1 MRTPTV
7 PLTAPHRLLAA
18 LLTPALATGPVAA
31 MTPPAV
37 VDAGPA
43 RAVIVV
49 LADQHDTAGGRLL
62 ADRAARITADQ
73 QPMLT
78 DLRRAGATRVAP
90 FRLVNAIA
98 TTLPERAVAEL
109 ATRPGVRAVLP
120 DAPLR
125 LRQPVA
131 PTRPAPP
138 TGGTAAGARS
148 CAGPD
153 EPPLTEPEGLAL
165 TRTVGS
171 PGAHDLAD
179 GSGVR
184 VGVLGG
190 AIDPAAAEF
199 VRDGRSV
206 VAGYADFTGD
216 GLDAPSYILESFG
229 DASVVAAQG
238 VGVYDAGRYAHP
250 AHRPD
255 GPCPMRILGV
265 APAATVHVAKVFS
278 NVAAPTSVVLQ
289 GIEWAVLHERV
300 DVLNESLVG
309 YGYPDTAANALRL
322 ANDAAVAAGVTVV
335 VATGDAGPD
344 DTLGSPASDPDVIA
358 VGASTQLRA
367 YGQLGY
373 GGSPLGDGGHRSE
386 SVSALSSGGTA
397 QEEPRTV
404 DLVAPGDTGW
414 AACSTDTAR
423 YQSCV
428 SFFDGGTPSPFFLFG
443 GTSAA
448 APFVAGAAAL
458 VIQTVRRHTG
468 ATPTP
473 EQVKRI
479 LMSSATDLRQPAA
492 QQGAGRVDTL
502 AAVRLAAALADH
514 RESAARPAEASA
526 GAAGRPASGDAAG
539 LLVATSTA
547 HVTGAPGQAT
557 PVAVHLTN
565 PGGRARRVT
574 VGLRSTAPARS
585 LADGQVTPAA
595 GAGTAFVDSDGVP
608 ANARRVPVTVPGGTD
623 QIQAAVAWDP
633 RGHTAPV
640 AVSVFDPAGRLAGY
654 SLPLGNG
661 GYGRVTVARPQPGR
675 WTVAIWTRDDGTPP
689 VGPVRYDVS
698 ALRLTTRG
706 GPSVVVPPGGT
717 RTAWLPVRLPT
728 TAGDSSAA
736 VTVVAGATGYAA
748 LPLGLRA
755 LVPTGPAGGSFG
767 GTFSGG
773 NGALAGWALLGQRRS
788 FQLDVPAGKPALAV
802 SVHAGDDPRLEVW
815 GLLVD
820 PSGMPLAASSSR
832 SAGAT
837 APPRLDLVRRA
848 PQPGRWT
855 VVLVLTAPTAT
866 VRTGQPFRGRVGFAP
881 ASVVASGVPTGAALP
896 AGRPAESTLTITNTG
911 TAPASYL
918 VDARLDAMGEVPLR
932 PVASATYQTPVSAV
946 DVYPRFAVPTGT
958 TRLRMSADSA
968 VPHVLDTQP
977 YGEDGYYVGDPDL
990 AGAAGRHSEVL
1001 VSSTQVSAT
1010 TWICNANRAGPFGGA
1025 PQPPA
1030 RVDCAATALTR
1041 LFDRRITSSTG
1052 SHWRR
1057 VVDGSTEPTTP
1068 LTLAPGQSGRV
1079 TVLFGADG
1087 PVGDLVTGSLTV
1099 TTLDAR
1105 TGFGTEV
1112 AAVPYAYRVHGGA
1125 VDHGAARA

>member
-1 MRTPTV
+1 MRTPPV
-7 PLTAPHRLLAA
+7 PLTAPHRFLAA
-18 LLTPALATGPVAA
+18 LLTPALATTPVAVVAAPTPVAA
-31 MTPPAV
+31 
-37 VDAGPA
+37 GPD

-49 LADQHDTAGGRLL
+49 LADQHDATAGGRRT
-62 ADRAARITADQ
+62 DRAARITTDQ
-73 QPMLT
+73 QPVLT
-78 DLRRAGATRVAP
+78 DLRRVGATRVAP
-90 FRLVNAIA
+90 LRLVNAIA
-98 TTLPERAVAEL
+98 TTVPERAVAEL

-120 DAPLR
+120 DTPLR

-131 PTRPAPP
+131 PNPPAPTAGSAT
-138 TGGTAAGARS
+138 TGDRG

-153 EPPLTEPEGLAL
+153 EPPLTDPEGLAL

-171 PGAHDLAD
+171 AHGPGAHDLAD

-190 AIDPAAAEF
+190 AIDPMAAEF

-344 DTLGSPASDPDVIA
+344 GTLGSPASDPDVIA

-373 GGSPLGDGGHRSE
+373 GGSPLGDGGHRSD

-397 QEEPRTV
+397 QEQPRTV

-468 ATPTP
+468 GTPTP

-479 LMSSATDLRQPAA
+479 LLSTATDLRQPAD

-502 AAVRLAAALADH
+502 AAVRLAAALTDHAD
-514 RESAARPAEASA
+514 SAARPAGTGA
-526 GAAGRPASGDAAG
+526 GSAGRPAPGDATG

-547 HVTGAPGQAT
+547 SVTGATGQDT
-557 PVAVHLTN
+557 PVTVRLTN
-565 PGGRARRVT
+565 PGGHARRVT
-574 VGLRSTAPARS
+574 VGLRSAAPARS
-585 LADGQVTPAA
+585 LAAGQVPPAA
-595 GAGTAFVDSDGVP
+595 GAGTTFVDSDGVP

-623 QIQAAVAWDP
+623 QLQAAVAWDP
-633 RGHTAPV
+633 RSHAAPV
-640 AVSVFDPAGRLAGY
+640 AVSIFDPAGRLAGY

-675 WTVAIWTRDDGTPP
+675 WSVAIWTRDDGSPA
-689 VGPVRYDVS
+689 VGAVRYDVT
-698 ALRLTTRG
+698 ALRLTTRN
-706 GPSVVVPPGGT
+706 GPSIVVPPGAT
-717 RTAWLPVRLPT
+717 RTARLPVRLPNA
-728 TAGDSSAA
+728 AGDSSAA
-736 VTVVAGATGYAA
+736 VTVAAGATGDAA

-755 LVPTGPAGGSFG
+755 LVATGPAGGSFA

-788 FQLDVPAGKPALAV
+788 FQFDVPAGQPALAV
-802 SVHAGDDPRLEVW
+802 SVRAGDDPGLEVW

-820 PSGMPLAASSSR
+820 PAGMPLAASSSR
-832 SAGAT
+832 NAGT
-837 APPRLDLVRRA
+837 AAAPRLDLVRRA
-848 PQPGRWT
+848 PQPGRWS
-855 VVLVLTAPTAT
+855 VVLVLTAPNATA
-866 VRTGQPFRGRVGFAP
+866 RTSQPFHGRVGFAP
-881 ASVVASGVPTGAALP
+881 ASVVATGVPAGAVLP
-896 AGRPAESTLTITNTG
+896 LGRPAEATLTITNTG

-918 VDARLDAMGEVPLR
+918 VDGRLDAMGDVPLR

-958 TRLRMSADSA
+958 TRLRMTADSA

-977 YGEDGYYVGDPDL
+977 YGENGYYVGDPDL
-990 AGAAGRHSEVL
+990 AGTAGRRSEVE
-1001 VSSTQVSAT
+1001 VSSAQVAAT
-1010 TWICNANRAGPFGGA
+1010 TWICNANRVGPFGSA

-1041 LFDRRITSSTG
+1041 LVDKRITSSTG

-1057 VVDGSTEPTTP
+1057 VVEGSSEPSTP
-1068 LTLAPGQSGRV
+1068 LTLAPGQSGTV
-1079 TVLFGADG
+1079 TVTFAADEPEG
-1087 PVGDLVTGSLTV
+1087 EQVTGSLTV

-1112 AAVPYAYRVHGGA
+1112 AAVPYSYT
-1125 VDHGAARA
+1125 AR

>member
-1 MRTPTV
+1 M

-31 MTPPAV
+31 VAPPAATA
-37 VDAGPA
+37 DGPV

-49 LADQHDTAGGRLL
+49 LADQHDTAAGQRL

-73 QPMLT
+73 QPMVT
-78 DLRRAGATRVAP
+78 DLRRVGATRVTP
-90 FRLVNAIA
+90 LRLVNAIA
-98 TTLPERAVAEL
+98 TTLPERAAAEL

-120 DAPLR
+120 DTPLR

-131 PTRPAPP
+131 PSRPAAPAGGAP
-138 TGGTAAGARS
+138 TGDRA

-153 EPPLTEPEGLAL
+153 QPPLTEPEGLAL

-171 PGAHDLAD
+171 AQGPGAHDLAD

-309 YGYPDTAANALRL
+309 FGYPDTAANALRL

-344 DTLGSPASDPDVIA
+344 GTLGSPASDPDVIA

-373 GGSPLGDGGHRSE
+373 GGSPLGDGGHRSD

-397 QEEPRTV
+397 QAEPRTV

-468 ATPTP
+468 GTPTP

-479 LMSSATDLRQPAA
+479 LMSSATDLRQPAD

-502 AAVRLAAALADH
+502 AAVRLAAALTDH
-514 RESAARPAEASA
+514 PDSAAPTGS
-526 GAAGRPASGDAAG
+526 AGRPASRDAAG

-547 HVTGAPGQAT
+547 SVTGAAGRVT

-565 PGGRARRVT
+565 PSGHARRVT

-585 LADGQVTPAA
+585 LAAGQVTPVA
-595 GAGTAFVDSDGVP
+595 GTGTAFADSDGVP
-608 ANARRVPVTVPGGTD
+608 ANARRVPVAVPGGTD
-623 QIQAAVAWDP
+623 QLHAAVAWDP
-633 RGHTAPV
+633 RSHTAPV

-661 GYGRVTVARPQPGR
+661 GYGRVTVARPSPGR
-675 WTVAIWTRDDGTPP
+675 WTVAIWTRDDGSPP
-689 VGPVRYDVS
+689 VGTVRYDVT
-698 ALRLTTRG
+698 ALRLTTRN
-706 GPSVVVPPGGT
+706 GPSVVVPPGAT
-717 RTAWLPVRLPT
+717 RTARLPVRLPT
-728 TAGDSSAA
+728 TAGDSSPA
-736 VTVVAGATGYAA
+736 VTVVAGATTYAA

-755 LVPTGPAGGSFG
+755 LVPNGPSGGSFA

-802 SVHAGDDPRLEVW
+802 SVRAGDDPGLEVW

-820 PSGMPLAASSSR
+820 PAGMPLAASSSR
-832 SAGAT
+832 SAGTT

-866 VRTGQPFRGRVGFAP
+866 VRTSQPFHGRVGFAP
-881 ASVVASGVPTGAALP
+881 ASVVATGVPAGAVLP
-896 AGRPAESTLTITNTG
+896 AGRPAEATLTITNTG

-918 VDARLDAMGEVPLR
+918 VDGRLDALGEVPLR

-977 YGEDGYYVGDPDL
+977 YGENGYYVGDPDL
-990 AGAAGRHSEVL
+990 AGTAGQRSEVV
-1001 VSSTQVSAT
+1001 VSSAEVSAT

-1030 RVDCAATALTR
+1030 RVDCAANALTR
-1041 LFDRRITSSTG
+1041 LLDRRITSSTG
-1052 SHWRR
+1052 SYWRR
-1057 VVDGSTEPTTP
+1057 VVEGSTEPATP

-1079 TVLFGADG
+1079 TVLFGAG
-1087 PVGDLVTGSLTV
+1087 EPVGGPVTGSLMV
-1099 TTLDAR
+1099 TALDAR

-1112 AAVPYAYRVHGGA
+1112 AAVPYSYTVLSTAVPGA
-1125 VDHGAARA
+1125 RMVPDP

>member
-1 MRTPTV
+1 M
-7 PLTAPHRLLAA
+7 
-18 LLTPALATGPVAA
+18 
-31 MTPPAV
+31 
-37 VDAGPA
+37 
-43 RAVIVV
+43 
-49 LADQHDTAGGRLL
+49 
-62 ADRAARITADQ
+62 
-73 QPMLT
+73 
-78 DLRRAGATRVAP
+78 
-90 FRLVNAIA
+90 
-98 TTLPERAVAEL
+98 
-109 ATRPGVRAVLP
+109 LP
-120 DAPLR
+120 DTPLR

-131 PTRPAPP
+131 PAGGNRPAP
-138 TGGTAAGARS
+138 TAGGVGMGGRTCAAPG
-148 CAGPD
+148 

-171 PGAHDLAD
+171 AQEPGAHDLAD

-238 VGVYDAGRYAHP
+238 VGVYDAGRYGHP
-250 AHRPD
+250 VHRPD
-255 GPCPMRILGV
+255 KPCPMRILGV

-373 GGSPLGDGGHRSE
+373 GGSPLGGGGHRSD

-397 QEEPRTV
+397 QAEPRTV

-468 ATPTP
+468 DTPTP

-479 LMSSATDLRQPAA
+479 LMSSATDLRQPAS

-502 AAVRLAAALADH
+502 AAVRLAAALAGH
-514 RESAARPAEASA
+514 PGSTGPA
-526 GAAGRPASGDAAG
+526 GAPAGGRPASEDKAG

-547 HVTGAPGQAT
+547 SVTGGAGRVA
-557 PVAVHLTN
+557 PVAVHVTN
-565 PGGRARRVT
+565 PGAHTRRVT
-574 VGLRSTAPARS
+574 VGLRSTAPTRS
-585 LADGQVTPAA
+585 LAAGQVTLAA
-595 GAGTAFVDSDGVP
+595 GAGRAFADSDGVP
-608 ANARRVPVTVPGGTD
+608 ANARLVPVTVPGGTD
-623 QIQAAVAWDP
+623 QLQAAVAWDP
-633 RGHTAPV
+633 RSHAAPV
-640 AVSVFDPAGRLAGY
+640 SVSVFDPAGQLAGY

-675 WTVAIWTRDDGTPP
+675 WTVAIWTRDDGSPP
-689 VGPVRYDVS
+689 VGAVRYDVTV
-698 ALRLTTRG
+698 LRLTPRT

-728 TAGDSSAA
+728 TAGDSSAT
-736 VTVVAGATGYAA
+736 VTVAAGATGYAA

-755 LVPTGPAGGSFG
+755 LVPTGPSGGSFRG
-767 GTFSGG
+767 IFSGG

-788 FQLDVPAGKPALAV
+788 FQFEVPAGKPTLAV
-802 SVHAGDDPRLEVW
+802 SVGAGDDPELEVW
-815 GLLVD
+815 GFLVD
-820 PSGMPLAASSSR
+820 PAGMPLAASSSR
-832 SAGAT
+832 SAGTA

-848 PQPGRWT
+848 PQAGRWT

-866 VRTGQPFRGRVGFAP
+866 VRTRQPFHGRVGFAP
-881 ASVVASGVPTGAALP
+881 LPVVATGVPAGAVLP
-896 AGRPAESTLTITNTG
+896 AGRPAEATLTITNTG
-911 TAPASYL
+911 TAPASYF
-918 VDARLDAMGEVPLR
+918 VDARLDAVGEVPLR
-932 PVASATYQTPVSAV
+932 PVASAAYRTPVSGA
-946 DVYPRFAVPTGT
+946 DVYPRFPVPTGT

-977 YGEDGYYVGDPDL
+977 YGENGYYVGDPDL
-990 AGAAGRHSEVL
+990 AGTAGRRSEVV
-1001 VSSTQVSAT
+1001 VSSAEVAAT
-1010 TWICNANRAGPFGGA
+1010 TWICNANRAGPFGA
-1025 PQPPA
+1025 TPQPSA
-1030 RVDCAATALTR
+1030 RVDCEATALTR

-1052 SHWRR
+1052 NYWRR
-1057 VVDGSTEPTTP
+1057 VVEGSTEPYTP
-1068 LTLAPGQSGRV
+1068 LTLAPGQSGRI
-1079 TVLFGADG
+1079 TVVFSSDE
-1087 PVGDLVTGSLTV
+1087 PVAERVSGSLTV
-1099 TTLDAR
+1099 ITLDAR

-1112 AAVPYAYRVHGGA
+1112 AAVPYAYTVGSA
-1125 VDHGAARA
+1125 

>member
-1 MRTPTV
+1 M
-7 PLTAPHRLLAA
+7 PLTAPHRMLAA

-31 MTPPAV
+31 VAPPAAV
-37 VDAGPA
+37 GAGPV

-49 LADQHDTAGGRLL
+49 LADQHDTAGGRPL

-78 DLRRAGATRVAP
+78 DLRRVGATRVAP
-90 FRLVNAIA
+90 LRLVNAIA
-98 TTLPERAVAEL
+98 TTLPERAVTEL
-109 ATRPGVRAVLP
+109 ANRPGVRAVLP
-120 DAPLR
+120 DTPLR

-131 PTRPAPP
+131 SSRPAPP
-138 TGGTAAGARS
+138 VDGAATGARS

-171 PGAHDLAD
+171 ALGPGAHDLAD

-335 VATGDAGPD
+335 VASGDAGPD
-344 DTLGSPASDPDVIA
+344 GTLGSPASDPDVIA

-373 GGSPLGDGGHRSE
+373 GGSPLGDGGHRSD

-397 QEEPRTV
+397 QTEPRTV

-468 ATPTP
+468 GTPTP

-479 LMSSATDLRQPAA
+479 LLSSATDLRQPAD

-502 AAVRLAAALADH
+502 AAVRLAAALTDH
-514 RESAARPAEASA
+514 PAPSAQPAN
-526 GAAGRPASGDAAG
+526 AAGRPVSRNAAG

-547 HVTGAPGQAT
+547 RVTGAAGQVT

-574 VGLRSTAPARS
+574 VGLRSTTPARS
-585 LADGQVTPAA
+585 LAAGQVTPAA
-595 GAGTAFVDSDGVP
+595 GAGTAFVDADGVP
-608 ANARRVPVTVPGGTD
+608 ASARRVPVTVPGGTD
-623 QIQAAVAWDP
+623 QLQAAVAWDP
-633 RGHTAPV
+633 RAHAAPV

-661 GYGRVTVARPQPGR
+661 GYGRVTVARPRPGR
-675 WTVAIWTRDDGTPP
+675 WTVAIWTREDGTPP
-689 VGPVRYDVS
+689 VGAVRYDVT
-698 ALRLTTRG
+698 ALRLTVRD

-717 RTAWLPVRLPT
+717 TTASLPVRLPT

-736 VTVVAGATGYAA
+736 VTVAGATGYAA

-788 FQLDVPAGKPALAV
+788 FQFDVPAGKPALAV
-802 SVHAGDDPRLEVW
+802 SVRAGDDPGLEVW

-820 PSGMPLAASSSR
+820 PAGMPLAASSSR
-832 SAGAT
+832 SAGTT
-837 APPRLDLVRRA
+837 APPRLDLVRRT

-866 VRTGQPFRGRVGFAP
+866 VRTSQPFHGRVGFAP
-881 ASVVASGVPTGAALP
+881 ASVLATGVPAGAALP
-896 AGRPAESTLTITNTG
+896 AGRPTEATLTITNTG

-918 VDARLDAMGEVPLR
+918 VDARLDAVGEVPLR
-932 PVASATYQTPVSAV
+932 PVTSATYQTPVSAV
-946 DVYPRFAVPTGT
+946 DVYPRFAVPTST
-958 TRLRMSADSA
+958 TRLRMAADST

-977 YGEDGYYVGDPDL
+977 YGENGYYVGDPDL
-990 AGAAGRHSEVL
+990 AGTAGRHSEVL
-1001 VSSTQVSAT
+1001 VSSTEVSAT

-1030 RVDCAATALTR
+1030 RVDCQANALTR
-1041 LFDRRITSSTG
+1041 LPDPRVTSSTG

-1057 VVDGSTEPTTP
+1057 VVEGSTGPTTP
-1068 LTLAPGQSGRV
+1068 LTLTPGQSGRV
-1079 TVLFGADG
+1079 TVLFSADE
-1087 PVGDLVTGSLTV
+1087 PVGEPVTGSLTV

-1105 TGFGTEV
+1105 TGFATEV
-1112 AAVPYAYRVHGGA
+1112 AAVPYSYTVGGGA
-1125 VDHGAARA
+1125 VDHGAGSA